1 MRSQGNSG
9 LSRAQAEPGAS
20 PVIAIDGAA
29 GVGKSTLAGLLSEKL
44 GVPYLNT
51 GAMFRTVA
59 LKLGEDALNM
69 DDELLKARLAEL
81 DFSLSPV
88 DHQLLCNGEAMD
100 PAISSEKISALASAL
115 AKNPVIRARL
125 LQAQRK
131 IAESGPLVADGRD
144 MGTAV
149 FPNARYKFFL
159 KADPRARAMRRYL
172 QYRSQGVEADLKEL
186 ESLIKKRDEQD
197 QNRAA
202 APLKPAPDAVI
213 IDTTDMTLAEVLA
226 RLLQFID
233 PELLTREKK
242 PARRN

>member
-9 LSRAQAEPGAS
+9 LNRAQNEPS

-29 GVGKSTLAGLLSEKL
+29 GAGKSTLAGLLSEKL

-69 DDELLKARLAEL
+69 DNELLKARLAEL

-100 PAISSEKISALASAL
+100 PSIATEKISALASAL

-125 LQAQRK
+125 LQNQRK

-159 KADPRARAMRRYL
+159 KADPKARAMRRFL
-172 QYRSQGVEADLKEL
+172 QYQSQGVEADLEEL
-186 ESLIKKRDEQD
+186 ENLIKKRDEQD
-197 QNRAA
+197 ESRAA
-202 APLKPAPDAVI
+202 APLKPAPDAII
-213 IDTTDMTLAEVLA
+213 IDTTDLALPEVLA
-226 RLLQFID
+226 RLLQAID
-233 PELLTREKK
+233 PKLLTQGQK
-242 PARRN
+242 PARES